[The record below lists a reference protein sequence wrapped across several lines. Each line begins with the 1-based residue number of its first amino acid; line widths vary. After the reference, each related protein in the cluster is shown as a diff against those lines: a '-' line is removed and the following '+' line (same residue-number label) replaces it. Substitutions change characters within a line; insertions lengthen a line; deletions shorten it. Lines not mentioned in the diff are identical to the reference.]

1 MFSWFN
7 FPGYSGKVSVGVVK
21 LSNCTLINF
30 MELYIHLLAMDIG
43 LVHSSVAPTA
53 GWRFI
58 WILRKVVL
66 STDLPSRAVRFFSQ
80 NNLKKLL
87 LYYLI

>member
-1 MFSWFN
+1 MAMA
-7 FPGYSGKVSVGVVK
+7 PGSCVQFFRVSVRVVK

-53 GWRFI
+53 GW
-58 WILRKVVL
+58 
-66 STDLPSRAVRFFSQ
+66 
-80 NNLKKLL
+80 
-87 LYYLI
+87 